1 MPGKYLIVSV
11 VLSGIWK
18 SVISIPAVLKAC
30 NFIKIKLQHRG
41 FPVNIPKVLGTAFL
55 KERLCWLL
63 LVSKRILKSR
73 KLVEGL
79 PLLYL
84 VSCANTRA
92 CKQVNYHKG
101 ICLSFKIYWILL
113 SQSIWNL
120 SQWQLK
126 HLHGWT
132 KPLWSLYNWKYK
144 DLSMSR
150 DQKVM
155 TLLPQMEKCPMVFYQ
170 GVVFT
175 AYIW

>member
-73 KLVEGL
+73 KLVERL

-101 ICLSFKIYWILL
+101 ICLSFKIAEFYYHKIFEARSRWRP
-113 SQSIWNL
+113 
-120 SQWQLK
+120 K
-126 HLHGWT
+126 HLRGRMW
-132 KPLWSLYNWKYK
+132 PLWPLYNWKYK

>member
-1 MPGKYLIVSV
+1 MIVSV

-55 KERLCWLL
+55 KERLC
-63 LVSKRILKSR
+63 ILFH
-73 KLVEGL
+73 VQ
-79 PLLYL
+79 
-84 VSCANTRA
+84 RA
-92 CKQVNYHKG
+92 CKQVNYHKS

-144 DLSMSR
+144 DWSMSR